1 MTGRAFQERK
11 QGAMVGGSGED
22 LVMVDTRRTCK
33 NTRSEEQVAM
43 HRAQVEDE
51 TPESR
56 AEIIQ
61 S

>member
-1 MTGRAFQERK
+1 MTGRACRERR
-11 QGAMVGGSGED
+11 QGAMAGGPGED

-33 NTRSEEQVAM
+33 NTLSEEQVAT

-51 TPESR
+51 TPENR

>member
-1 MTGRAFQERK
+1 
-11 QGAMVGGSGED
+11 MVGGSGED